1 MATARPAASGS
12 GLWSLLQRRR
22 SVRAYADRPVDVA
35 SLRRVLR
42 AGQGVTAEDG
52 RRAAPS
58 AHGLHPIALHV
69 VARHVVGLDP
79 AQYVF
84 DPVSGGLA
92 PVATPGGPGARLGP
106 AMIDEQPWV
115 DAAPVVVVV
124 AADVRRALDEFREQP
139 PDGRRGAR
147 YADLEAGAIGQNMH
161 LSVVEEGLAAV
172 PVAGFDDRALA
183 VALDLPAPWIPVLL
197 LCIGHGRSP
206 VG

>member
-12 GLWSLLQRRR
+12 GLWRLLQRRR

-42 AGQGVTAEDG
+42 AGQGVTADDG

-58 AHGLHPIALHV
+58 AHALHPMSLQV
-69 VARHVVGLDP
+69 LARHVVGLDP
-79 AQYVF
+79 ARYVF
-84 DPVSGGLA
+84 DPESGGLSPA
-92 PVATPGGPGARLGP
+92 VATGGPGAPLGP
-106 AMIDEQPWV
+106 AMIDDQPWV

-124 AADVRRALDEFREQP
+124 AADLARAVDEFREQP

-147 YADLEAGAIGQNMH
+147 YVDLEAGAIGQNMH

-183 VALDLPAPWIPVLL
+183 AALGLPAPWTPVLL
-197 LCIGHGRSP
+197 LCIGHPRSP
-206 VG
+206 AG